1 MAAPFVRARSPWV
14 NTCVNMLA
22 RVRKRGLKTPEMQR
36 KKSLA
41 LEFRVLGPL
50 EVYRGS
56 RALPLGG
63 QRQRALLTLLL
74 LHANEVVSPDRLID
88 GVWGESP
95 PRTVGAALRVYL
107 SKLRRLL
114 GSDGSDVALVTRPHG
129 YMLGIE
135 PEQLDLHRF
144 ERLVRE
150 GREALAMRS
159 AEKAAARLG
168 EALALWRGP
177 PLADL
182 PYASFTASTIGR
194 LVELRLC
201 AVEDRIEA
209 ELALGHHFDLVPELE
224 GLVAEYPLRE
234 RLRAQLMVTLY
245 RTGRQSE
252 ALQAYRAVRRLLAEE
267 LGIDPGPELQQLE
280 KAILVHDRS
289 LAPAPSSPAAAAR
302 LPRRLVVRA
311 VRAAGSHAR
320 ALRRDS
326 RLLPAVAGIL
336 AVAVAVPIIVLG
348 QGGRAG
354 TVVATGND
362 VAVVESQTNKVVA
375 RVPVGSSPALI
386 REGDGSVWVADQDD
400 QTVTQIDPK
409 QRRVVRTIGI
419 GFRPDDLAARDGAVW
434 AFDKE
439 GGVLE
444 KLPYEE
450 TSNRFERRGFAEFD
464 KMAVDDE
471 AVWLSGGK
479 RLIRVDPN
487 TGRVVK
493 RADVPGDIIGVAVG
507 AGAVWAV
514 TGPGATVLRIDPRTA
529 AVTDQIAIVTRPSVL
544 SPHPIGVAADADFVW
559 VLNENTATVTK
570 IDPELHAVVAMLPLG
585 LGRGSIG
592 LAAGQGAAWVSNE
605 YDGTVTRIDA
615 ETDAMTSI
623 TVAPHDRP
631 TDVTVAGGL
640 VWVSVDE
647 T

>member
-1 MAAPFVRARSPWV
+1 
-14 NTCVNMLA
+14 MLA
-22 RVRKRGLKTPEMQR
+22 RLRKRGLKTPEITG
-36 KKSLA
+36 KKPPA

-50 EVYRGS
+50 EVYRGTG
-56 RALPLGG
+56 ALSLGG
-63 QRQRALLTLLL
+63 QKQRALLTLLL
-74 LHANEVVSPDRLID
+74 LHANEVVSSDRLID

-95 PRTVGAALRVYL
+95 PRTVGAALRVYM
-107 SKLRRLL
+107 SKLRKLL
-114 GSDGSDVALVTRPHG
+114 ESDGSDVAIVTRSQG

-150 GREALAMRS
+150 GREALAVRS

-168 EALALWRGP
+168 EALELWRGP

-182 PYASFTASTIGR
+182 AYASPTASTIGR

-201 AVEDRIEA
+201 ALEDQIEA

-224 GLVAEYPLRE
+224 ALVAEYPLRE
-234 RLRAQLMVTLY
+234 RLRAQLMVALY

-252 ALQAYRAVRRLLAEE
+252 ALQAYRAARRLLAEE
-267 LGIDPGPELQQLE
+267 LGIDPGPELQRLE

-289 LAPAPSSPAAAAR
+289 LAPAPASLAAAAR
-302 LPRRLVVRA
+302 WPRRLA
-311 VRAAGSHAR
+311 GAAAQAAGSHAP
-320 ALRRDS
+320 ALRRS
-326 RLLPAVAGIL
+326 AHLLPALAGIL

-362 VAVVESQTNKVVA
+362 VAVVEPQTNKVVA

-409 QRRVVRTIGI
+409 RRRVVRTIGI

-450 TSNRFERRGFAEFD
+450 TANRFERRGFAEFD
-464 KMAVDDE
+464 QMAVDDE

-479 RLIRVDPN
+479 RLIRVDPD

-493 RADVPGDIIGVAVG
+493 RADVPGDLISVAVG

-529 AVTDQIAIVTRPSVL
+529 AVTDRIAIVTRPSVL

-559 VLNENTATVTK
+559 VLNGDTATVTK
-570 IDPELHAVVAMLPLG
+570 IDPELREVVALLPLG
-585 LGRGSIG
+585 VGRGSIR
-592 LAAGQGAAWVSNE
+592 LAAGEGGAWVSNE
-605 YDGTVTRIDA
+605 YDGTVTRIDG

-640 VWVSVDE
+640 VWISVDE

>member
-1 MAAPFVRARSPWV
+1 MQSKRAS
-14 NTCVNMLA
+14 
-22 RVRKRGLKTPEMQR
+22 
-36 KKSLA
+36 A

-56 RALPLGG
+56 SALPLGG
-63 QRQRALLTLLL
+63 LKQRALLTLLL
-74 LHANEVVSPDRLID
+74 LHANEVVSLDRLID

-95 PRTVGAALRVYL
+95 PRTVDAALRVYL
-107 SKLRRLL
+107 SKLRKLL
-114 GSDGSDVALVTRPHG
+114 VSDGSDVALVTRPHG
-129 YMLGIE
+129 YMLAID

-150 GREALAMRS
+150 GRDALAVRS
-159 AEKAAARLG
+159 AQKAAARLG

-182 PYASFTASTIGR
+182 DSTSFAASTIGR

-201 AVEDRIEA
+201 ALEDRIEA
-209 ELALGHHFDLVPELE
+209 ELARGHHFDLVPELE
-224 GLVAEYPLRE
+224 ALVAEYPLRE

-252 ALQAYRAVRRLLAEE
+252 ALQAYRAARRLLAEE
-267 LGIDPGPELQQLE
+267 LGIDPGPELQNLE

-289 LAPAPSSPAAAAR
+289 LAPAPASLAVAAHPLR
-302 LPRRLVVRA
+302 GLVVAA
-311 VRAAGSHAR
+311 VQAAGSHPR
-320 ALRRDS
+320 ALRWSS
-326 RLLPAVAGIL
+326 RLPAVAGIL
-336 AVAVAVPIIVLG
+336 AVAIAVPIFVLG

-354 TVVATGND
+354 TVFATGND
-362 VAVVESQTNKVVA
+362 VAVVEPQTNEVVA
-375 RVPVGSSPALI
+375 RVPVGSSPTLI

-400 QTVTQIDPK
+400 QTVTQIDPER
-409 QRRVVRTIGI
+409 RRVVRTIGI

-444 KLPYEE
+444 KLPYEQ
-450 TSNRFERRGFAEFD
+450 TSNRFERRGFAGFD
-464 KMAVDDE
+464 SMAVDDE

-479 RLIRVDPN
+479 RLIRVDPE
-487 TGRVVK
+487 TGRIVK
-493 RADVPGDIIGVAVG
+493 RADVPGDLNGVAVG
-507 AGAVWAV
+507 AGAVWAL
-514 TGPGATVLRIDPRTA
+514 TGPAATILRIDPHTA
-529 AVTDQIAIVTRPSVL
+529 VVTDRIAIVTRPKVL
-544 SPHPIGVAADADFVW
+544 STHPIGVAADGEFVW
-559 VLNENTATVTK
+559 VLNGNTATVTK
-570 IDPELHAVVAMLPLG
+570 IDPKLHAVVAMLPLG
-585 LGRGSIG
+585 LNRGSIG